1 MVAQSTSVSYRH
13 TAKFKIKIEPLTVDD
28 MECSRTK
35 YHVLFLLLNAFSIFF
50 QSSKWNKAILSRK
63 TLLTDI
69 PISFGLWYLLVLFTK
84 KGIQSWFSYRNKEML
99 GQRSTGRTICLLKSP
114 GDGKIAF
121 LLLLWSLIE
130 VICIFL
136 LLFSF
141 SIFPFSQFV
150 YLYI

>member
-1 MVAQSTSVSYRH
+1 MFTHKISCPVFTS
-13 TAKFKIKIEPLTVDD
+13 
-28 MECSRTK
+28 ECI
-35 YHVLFLLLNAFSIFF
+35 FNFF
-50 QSSKWNKAILSRK
+50 QSSKWNKAILSQK

-69 PISFGLWYLLVLFTK
+69 PISFGLRYLLVLFTK

-136 LLFSF
+136 PLFSF
-141 SIFPFSQFV
+141 SIFPFSQ
-150 YLYI
+150 LYTFTYRWKFSYNRCISSGEVKNVLLQFAASY